1 MDISSYDDLLSAAAQ
16 QAEPQRLLFVFASAE
31 LPVNCTD
38 TQKAQFDAKRGGA
51 LAPVMCVDKL
61 PAELGSFDSLVEES
75 RQMGMHWDIVFVSSM
90 SGQTGIAPS
99 SKDAD
104 RYLEMMVESVKSG
117 SFSKFLAFERNA
129 ALVQF
134 SKA

>member
-1 MDISSYDDLLSAAAQ
+1 LDISSYDDLLSAAAQ

-31 LPVNCTD
+31 LPANCTD
-38 TQKAQFDAKRGGA
+38 TQKAQFGARRGGA

-61 PAELGSFDSLVEES
+61 PAELGSFDNLVEES
-75 RQMGMHWDIVFVSSM
+75 RQTGMNWDIVFVSSM
-90 SGQTGIAPS
+90 SGQAGIAPS

-117 SFSKFLAFERNA
+117 SFGKFLAFDRNA